1 MLQLKGEYRL
11 CLRRFVVNNIVQNIH
26 TQAIT
31 YIMGGGGFF
40 KRSHTDCRFRTEKGV
55 YIPDVKF
62 HNYNSDKTRKEISII
77 LF

>member
-11 CLRRFVVNNIVQNIH
+11 YPRRFVVNSTIQDTH

-31 YIMGGGGFF
+31 YIMGGGFF